1 MTDMTQRLRRLTAA
15 VLLCLAPLAP
25 ADDEGLSRTE
35 AAAALSAPAPELRR
49 EASARLAEVGT
60 MEDVPLLLRSLDD
73 DDDTVRALAERSIW
87 AIWSR
92 SGDPVVDALFAEGAQ
107 QLASRQLADSV
118 QTFTRIIEL
127 NPDFAEGWN
136 KRATALFLA
145 GDLEGSLRDCDE
157 VLKRNPSH
165 FGVLSGYGLI
175 HARLGHPEQAL
186 AFFERA
192 LALNPNM
199 DGVRANI
206 ESLKR
211 DLARK
216 GRQAI

>member
-1 MTDMTQRLRRLTAA
+1 MSTPTQRLRRLIA
-15 VLLCLAPLAP
+15 VGLLCLAPIAS
-25 ADDEGLSRTE
+25 ADDAGLSRTE
-35 AAAALSAPAPELRR
+35 AAAALTAPKPETRR
-49 EASARLAEVGT
+49 EASLRLGEVGT
-60 MEDVPLLLRSLDD
+60 MDDVALLLRSLDD
-73 DDDTVRALAERSIW
+73 DDDTVRALAEHSIW

-107 QLASRQLADSV
+107 QLAARQLADSV

-127 NPDFAEGWN
+127 KPDFAEGWN

-145 GDLEGSLRDCDE
+145 GDLEASLRDCDE

-199 DGVRANI
+199 EGVRANI
-206 ESLKR
+206 EALKQ